1 MKKFM
6 RKVIGVTLAAAMAA
20 TTVSFG
26 AAAEGGADKIV
37 NVGVTD
43 SLGGVNPLAIDQT
56 EINKYA
62 VGLQFLPL
70 VELDPELN
78 FQPMLADSVTTE
90 DNLNFTVH
98 IDEDAVWSDGTPVT
112 AEDLE
117 FTVLRLASPVINNA
131 TMMLYA
137 F

>member
-1 MKKFM
+1 MKKFI
-6 RKVIGVTLAAAMAA
+6 RRAIGVTLALSMAA
-20 TTVSFG
+20 ASVCLG
-26 AAAEGGADKIV
+26 ADAQGDGADKIV

-70 VELDPELN
+70 VELDSELN

-90 DNLNFTVH
+90 DNLTFTVH
-98 IDEDAVWSDGTPVT
+98 INDEAV
-112 AEDLE
+112 
-117 FTVLRLASPVINNA
+117 
-131 TMMLYA
+131 
-137 F
+137 